1 MDWDALL
8 KEATQYLQDY
18 IRIETVNPPGNEI
31 EGARF
36 LKKILEA
43 ESIPCEIFEPAPGK
57 GSLLGHPQGRRPE
70 AADPPSQPYRRRPRG
85 EGEMGGGPLFS
96 HDQRRVPLWPRHPR

>member
-36 LKKILEA
+36 LKKILDR

-57 GSLLGHPQGRRPE
+57 GSLLATLKGSGQ
-70 AADPPSQPYRRRPRG
+70 AAYPPSQPHRRRPRG
-85 EGEMGGGPLFS
+85 EGEMGGGPILS
-96 HDQRRVPLWPRHPR
+96 HDQRRVPLWPRNPR

>member
-43 ESIPCEIFEPAPGK
+43 ESIPCEILSPRQGK
-57 GSLLGHPQGRRPE
+57 E
-70 AADPPSQPYRRRPRG
+70 ACWPPSRETAGSGRSSSSAISTSSP
-85 EGEMGGGPLFS
+85 
-96 HDQRRVPLWPRHPR
+96 